1 MEISTKKTASSPA
14 GVAGLSAGVADARL
28 VESGLSDS
36 GSLGAGSS
44 EAECVQDEA
53 LASKPESWV
62 RLAGT
67 FLLLLI
73 CSWLGIVLSR
83 QSEGVATIWLTNGM
97 LFAIVI
103 RKPRAVWVRYFVI
116 GFLADTL
123 ADVIYGDPL
132 RLSFGVS
139 LANSV
144 EVISSCLIL
153 TRWFGTPLNLS
164 KRIPLLGFLGVAVV
178 GATAVTSALGAS
190 WTMLFVD
197 AGPWLT
203 LFRTWYLGDIL
214 GMAIIAPLVFVLQR
228 PGFFYMLQRRQLPHT
243 LLLLM
248 VPAIATALVFSH
260 STDPLIFF
268 IFPALLL
275 IVFRLGFPGTV
286 LAIFIVA
293 GISIAFT
300 VEGYG
305 PLMLIAST
313 TMLRRIVVEQIF
325 LAVALFTTF
334 PVAALLEERK
344 ALEVCLQASEQRYR
358 ELAKADALTGL
369 ANRRGFDEQLDFEW
383 QRALKG
389 RSSLALLL
397 IDVDLFKSYNDIYGH
412 IGGDECLR
420 CIATVIAGAL
430 QRASDRA
437 SRFGGEE
444 FAVILPDTG
453 LDEAMIVAENIRL
466 AVKQMELPHPCNPH
480 GHQTISIGVA
490 AVIPSV
496 DQCFLSLLHD
506 SDKALYSAKNLGRNR
521 SEAALADLVV
531 S

>member
-1 MEISTKKTASSPA
+1 MGTSSTIN
-14 GVAGLSAGVADARL
+14 GVPVAEPTGGTEPQADALAPAPDSWIRL
-28 VESGLSDS
+28 GL
-36 GSLGAGSS
+36 
-44 EAECVQDEA
+44 
-53 LASKPESWV
+53 
-62 RLAGT
+62 T
-67 FLLLLI
+67 FLLLLS
-73 CSWLGIVLSR
+73 CSWLGIDLSR

-103 RKPRAVWVRYFVI
+103 TKPRSVWVRYFII

-132 RLSFGVS
+132 RLAFGVS

-144 EVISSCLIL
+144 EVITSCLIL
-153 TRWFGTPLNLS
+153 TRWFGSPFNLS
-164 KRIPLLGFLGVAVV
+164 QRRPLIAFLGVAVI

-190 WTMLFVD
+190 WTLLFVD

-228 PGFFYMLQRRQLPHT
+228 PGFFTMLQRRHLPTT
-243 LLLLM
+243 LLLLT
-248 VPAIATALVFSH
+248 VPAAATILIFSH
-260 STDPLIFF
+260 STDPLIFL
-268 IFPALLL
+268 IFPALLF

-286 LAIFIVA
+286 IAIFIVA
-293 GISIAFT
+293 GISIALT
-300 VEGYG
+300 VEGHG
-305 PLMLIAST
+305 PLMLIAGT

-344 ALEVCLQASEQRYR
+344 ALENSLQKSEQRYR

-369 ANRRGFDEQLDFEW
+369 ANRRGFDEQLDAEW
-383 QRALKG
+383 RRAL
-389 RSSLALLL
+389 RDHNPLSLLL

-444 FAVILPDTG
+444 FAVILPNTS
-453 LDEAMIVAENIRL
+453 LDQAVIVAENIRL
-466 AVKQMELPHPCNPH
+466 AVKNMEIPHPCNPH

-490 AVIPSV
+490 ATVPSLDDSV
-496 DQCFLSLLHD
+496 LSLLQL
-506 SDKALYSAKNLGRNR
+506 SDQALYSAKNRGRNR
-521 SEAALADLVV
+521 IESAPTNL
-531 S
+531 SSN